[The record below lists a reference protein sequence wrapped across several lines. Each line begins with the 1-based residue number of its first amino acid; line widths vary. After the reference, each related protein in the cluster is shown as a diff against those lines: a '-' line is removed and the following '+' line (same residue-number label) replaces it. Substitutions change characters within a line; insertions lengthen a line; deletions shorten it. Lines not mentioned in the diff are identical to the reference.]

1 MNDTNVKPVKIIET
15 VLRDGQQSLL
25 ATRMKT
31 EEMLPILATMD
42 QVGYQAVEC
51 WGGATFDTALRFLH
65 EDPWERLR
73 KLRQSF
79 KNTKLQMLLRGQNL
93 LGYNHYADDVVE
105 AFVRKS
111 VANGIDIVRT
121 MDCLNDTRNLKTS
134 IKATKAEG
142 GYSIAALVYTI
153 GEAYTLKYW
162 QEVAKKLEDLG
173 ADSIGIKDMAG
184 LLKPYKAAELVQAL
198 QEVTDLPIAVHTHY
212 TAGLGSMTY
221 LKAVEAGCFSID
233 TAVAPLALGSG
244 QPATEVM
251 AETLKGTPYDPGLN
265 MEKLLAVSDYFQH
278 IRQEALQSGLLKTS
292 ILGVNIKTLSYQVPG
307 GMLSNLIAQLTEA
320 GLMQHYQAV
329 LEEIPRVRK
338 DFGEPPL
345 VTPSSQIVG
354 TQAVMNVLTGKRYQI
369 VPEEAKRLLRG
380 EFGQTVKKPDPEVLQ
395 KVIGHEQV
403 ITCRPADLL
412 APQLENI
419 RKACA
424 GITKTEED
432 ILTYALF
439 PKVAEEFFKQRGK
452 HNDI

>member
-1 MNDTNVKPVKIIET
+1 
-15 VLRDGQQSLL
+15 
-25 ATRMKT
+25 
-31 EEMLPILATMD
+31 
-42 QVGYQAVEC
+42 
-51 WGGATFDTALRFLH
+51 
-65 EDPWERLR
+65 
-73 KLRQSF
+73 
-79 KNTKLQMLLRGQNL
+79 
-93 LGYNHYADDVVE
+93 
-105 AFVRKS
+105 
-111 VANGIDIVRT
+111 
-121 MDCLNDTRNLKTS
+121 
-134 IKATKAEG
+134 
-142 GYSIAALVYTI
+142 
-153 GEAYTLKYW
+153 
-162 QEVAKKLEDLG
+162 
-173 ADSIGIKDMAG
+173 
-184 LLKPYKAAELVQAL
+184 
-198 QEVTDLPIAVHTHY
+198 
-212 TAGLGSMTY
+212 
-221 LKAVEAGCFSID
+221 
-233 TAVAPLALGSG
+233 
-244 QPATEVM
+244 M